1 MKDTKHGLNS
11 IDVPLYRNV
20 EPGFIPFY
28 EVSADL
34 VEMKNI
40 KPEENR

>member
-1 MKDTKHGLNS
+1 MHDNKHGLTS

-20 EPGFIPFY
+20 EPGLIPFY

-40 KPEENR
+40 KPDKNR